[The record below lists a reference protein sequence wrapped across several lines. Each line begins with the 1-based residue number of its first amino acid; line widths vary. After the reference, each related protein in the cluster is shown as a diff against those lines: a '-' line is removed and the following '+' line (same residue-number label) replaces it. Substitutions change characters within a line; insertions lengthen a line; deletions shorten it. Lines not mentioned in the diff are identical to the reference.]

1 MTILYFILAALG
13 LGILVFIHELGHY
26 FVAKKTGMTVE
37 IFSIGFGRP
46 ILKWRWQNVDWQ
58 IGWLPFGG
66 YVKILGME
74 VSKKEGREPHEI
86 PNGFFSKSP
95 WRRISVAFAGPLA
108 NFILAFLIFSVLW
121 IMGGREKP
129 FSEYSQIIGYV
140 EPNSELYAEG
150 VRPGDVLTEYNGKA
164 FTNSKD
170 LLYASMLGG
179 DDVEL
184 KGYHVN
190 YETGEKS
197 PFVHTIKPYPASG
210 AIDEIMT
217 TGITTMARYLIYD
230 KLPGAEANQF
240 PEGSPMEGSGLNY
253 GDRLVWAD
261 GELLF
266 SMDQLSHIIN
276 DDLALL
282 TVKRGSKIFLTR
294 QPRVLADEI
303 NMPRYLKDELSDWQY
318 EVGLKGRWED
328 LYILPF
334 VVNSEGYVEK
344 SLSFIDENVRK
355 ALPMSGTPLEAR
367 DKILAVDGVRVKKG
381 FEILNLLQTHH
392 VQLIAQKDVSAFT
405 KMSWSTE
412 DNVFEKSINEN
423 HINAMA
429 ATIGTDHQ
437 LMHMGNYVMLP
448 PVEPK
453 PLSKFDLSAETK
465 ERLKLELYK
474 QQEQVAAIKDREKR
488 AAATKLLEQS
498 QSKLL
503 LGVYLQDRQVEFNP
517 NPFAMFGQVFVETWH
532 TLKALIFGYL
542 HPKWLSG
549 PIGIV
554 RVMHHG
560 WRVGIGEA
568 LFWIGAISVNLGF
581 LNLMPIPV
589 LDGGYIFLS
598 IWEWITKKRLKAKT
612 MERIVMPFVVLL
624 IALLCFLTFQDI
636 SRLF

>member
-1 MTILYFILAALG
+1 MTVLYFILAALG

-58 IGWLPFGG
+58 VGWLPFGG

-74 VSKKEGREPHEI
+74 ISKKEGREPHEI
-86 PNGFFSKSP
+86 PNGFFAKSP
-95 WRRISVAFAGPLA
+95 IRRIAVAFAGPLA
-108 NFILAFLIFSVLW
+108 NFILAFLIFSLLW
-121 IMGGREKP
+121 VMGGREKP
-129 FSEYSQIIGYV
+129 FADYSQIIGYV
-140 EPNSELYAEG
+140 DPNSELYADG
-150 VRPGDVLTEYNGKA
+150 VRAGDALTEYNGKP

-179 DDVEL
+179 DDIEL
-184 KGYHVN
+184 KGYHIN
-190 YETGEKS
+190 YETKEKT
-197 PFVHTIKPYPASG
+197 PFVHTVKPYPAAG
-210 AIDEIMT
+210 AIDDIMT
-217 TGITTMARYLIYD
+217 IGITTMARYLIYD
-230 KLPGAEANQF
+230 NLPGGQVNDL
-240 PEGSPMEGSGLNY
+240 PEGSPMENAGLKN

-276 DDLALL
+276 DNLALL
-282 TVKRGSKIFLTR
+282 TVKRGDKIFLTR
-294 QPRVLADEI
+294 QPRILADEM
-303 NMPRYLKDELSDWQY
+303 NLPSYLKDELSDWQY
-318 EVGLKGRWED
+318 EVGLKGKWQD

-334 VVNSEGYVEK
+334 VVNSEGYIER
-344 SLSFIDENVRK
+344 SLPFIDDTTRT
-355 ALPMSGTPLEAR
+355 ALPTSGTPLEAQ
-367 DKILAVDGVRVKKG
+367 DQILAVDGVRVAKG

-392 VQLIAQKDVSAFT
+392 VQLIAQKDVSAS
-405 KMSWSTE
+405 KQMSWKNE
-412 DNVFEKSINEN
+412 DKVFEGSINAN
-423 HINAMA
+423 HINAIA

-437 LMHMGNYVMLP
+437 LMHMGEYMVLP

-474 QQEQVAAIKDREKR
+474 QQEQVAAIKDRDKR
-488 AAATKLLEQS
+488 AAAT
-498 QSKLL
+498 KLL

-517 NPFAMFGQVFVETWH
+517 NPIAMFGQVFVETWH

-560 WRVGIGEA
+560 WRVGAGEA

-598 IWEWITKKRLKAKT
+598 LWEWITKKRLKAKT
-612 MERIVMPFVVLL
+612 MERIVMPFVILL

-636 SRLF
+636 TRLF